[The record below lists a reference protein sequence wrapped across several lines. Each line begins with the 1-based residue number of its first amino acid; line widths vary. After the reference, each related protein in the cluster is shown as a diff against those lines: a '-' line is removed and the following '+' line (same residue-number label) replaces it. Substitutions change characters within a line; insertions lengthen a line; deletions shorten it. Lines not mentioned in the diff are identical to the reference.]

1 MSDIG
6 DIRPHKACFGGCRPN
21 ESAGRVWS
29 ASAKTCR
36 VWSDITNIRH
46 ECGFIFIICLN
57 NTCVLIKFENIHIW
71 EGNPCLITALPLRC
85 MNTQTT
91 SYSNIVMTFKHTNI
105 LLNGIL
111 ISPTYRA
118 KMCKY
123 FKPNPMKIRPVVQKL
138 CPIEG
143 SVHFKAY
150 SHEIT
155 SKQTPPCEM
164 T

>member
-1 MSDIG
+1 MYSLSLKIY
-6 DIRPHKACFGGCRPN
+6 IFGR
-21 ESAGRVWS
+21 
-29 ASAKTCR
+29 
-36 VWSDITNIRH
+36 
-46 ECGFIFIICLN
+46 
-57 NTCVLIKFENIHIW
+57 
-71 EGNPCLITALPLRC
+71 GNPCLITALPLRC
-85 MNTQTT
+85 MNTQMT

-105 LLNGIL
+105 LINGIL

-118 KMCKY
+118 KMCGY

-164 T
+164 TWNVRETYVKRTRNVRETSNVLSYCVIQLRDTAMRHSLSCNLIGCWLHTTPVAIQTA